1 MQQTEIKRICLELLK
16 TAPAAYVTSIG
27 ADGYPYTR
35 AMFNLRNVEQFPSQ
49 SAFLEGQGFTILLST
64 NTSSLKVAQMEQNP
78 RVSIYYCQPSHFQG
92 LMLSGNIEIVQE
104 QGIRH
109 ALWENGW
116 ERYYPQGMDDPDY
129 TVLRLQPGFMEGW
142 LQGTKFKLAL

>member
-142 LQGTKFKLAL
+142 LQGTKFKLDL

>member
-1 MQQTEIKRICLELLK
+1 MHQSKIKEMCLELLK

-35 AMFNLRNVEQFPSQ
+35 AMFNLRNVKQFPNQ
-49 SAFLEGQGFTILLST
+49 SAFLNGQGFTILLST
-64 NTSSLKVAQMEQNP
+64 NTSSLKVTQMEQNP
-78 RVSIYYCQPSHFQG
+78 RVSIYYCQPSRFQG

-104 QGIRH
+104 QDIRH
-109 ALWENGW
+109 ALWEDGW

-142 LQGTKFKLAL
+142 LQGTKFKFDL